1 MAVIIV
7 LAKDMIIQIRE
18 QIHDISNEYSDEI
31 LLKYINTGIKS
42 ASNLLI
48 AAKHCSMM
56 EKIVVEEGM
65 EVPKNFVKFAGFF
78 PVSVVANRFYFFD
91 KDYSVIEA
99 IYYCSKEI
107 VKNADESIP
116 FSDDS
121 VLLYIEQYAIILA
134 LNRNE
139 FDVSTDNQILK
150 ELESTFLTSLQT

>member
-56 EKIVVEEGM
+56 DKIVVEEGM
-65 EVPKNFVKFAGFF
+65 EVPKNFV
-78 PVSVVANRFYFFD
+78 D

-107 VKNADESIP
+107 VKNVDESIP

-121 VLLYIEQYAIILA
+121 VLLYIEQYASILA

>member
-1 MAVIIV
+1 M

-56 EKIVVEEGM
+56 DKIVVEEGM

-78 PVSVVANRFYFFD
+78 FFFFIANKFFFFD
-91 KDYSVIEA
+91 AEYSVMEA

-107 VKNADESIP
+107 VQDADEKIP
-116 FSDDS
+116 FDDDS
-121 VLLYIEQYAIILA
+121 VLLYIEQYASILA